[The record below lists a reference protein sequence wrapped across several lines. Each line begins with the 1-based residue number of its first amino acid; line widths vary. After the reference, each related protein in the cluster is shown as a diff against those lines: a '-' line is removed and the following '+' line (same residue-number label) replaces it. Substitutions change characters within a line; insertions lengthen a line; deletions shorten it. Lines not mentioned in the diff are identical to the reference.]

1 MVRRG
6 GDQVLADGEVRK
18 DLPALRHQTDAALR
32 DELQQLGLE
41 TELDA
46 AMLRQARTLFA
57 RAIEAPGGLKI
68 QTIHSFC
75 AALLRRFPLEA
86 GVSPQFHE
94 MDERASRLLAG
105 TILDDISAS
114 DQQPVIGA
122 VAAYCNETDVMDLIA
137 SVLKHRQLFA
147 KGSTK
152 AEIWARLNL
161 PVTLTAEALC
171 AGVFTKDVW
180 GLIGTLVNV
189 LSTGSASD
197 QRNGEKLA
205 KLSGPNLEALG
216 LLESVNSMP
225 GLRLEGL
232 FSHFPMS
239 DESDKSFA
247 LEQIGRFQALT
258 GELEQ
263 AGIIVPCRH
272 LCNSGGFLD
281 LPDAHLDMVR
291 IGLLPL
297 GVYPSKVCRRIP
309 GVEPVGTVK
318 TRLAVVKKIHKGDN
332 VGYGLR
338 YQAPGER
345 RIGVLPVGYGDGYPR
360 VRNQGHVLVHGK
372 RAPVIGANAMDSTM
386 VDLTAIPE
394 AAAWDEVVLMGRQ
407 GESEITPH
415 DLAAW
420 KGTVSYEVL
429 TGWRSRLPRVYLDSL
444 IVEGE
449 LKQVKP
455 EPAGSIGV

>member
-1 MVRRG
+1 MSSEINQPVDRPMRPAWMEVDLGRLAVNFRLIREDAPAGLEIGSVVKDNGYGHGALAVAKVALGRG
-6 GDQVLADGEVRK
+6 AGRLLVSNLDE
-18 DLPALRHQTDAALR
+18 AAELR
-32 DELQQLGLE
+32 D
-41 TELDA
+41 
-46 AMLRQARTLFA
+46 
-57 RAIEAPGGLKI
+57 
-68 QTIHSFC
+68 
-75 AALLRRFPLEA
+75 A
-86 GVSPQFHE
+86 GVSAPILL
-94 MDERASRLLAG
+94 MGERM
-105 TILDDISAS
+105 
-114 DQQPVIGA
+114 
-122 VAAYCNETDVMDLIA
+122 E
-137 SVLKHRQLFA
+137 
-147 KGSTK
+147 
-152 AEIWARLNL
+152 AELPACLELNL
-161 PVTLTAEALC
+161 TLAVGEPALAEAANRL
-171 AGVFTKDVW
+171 AVSLGQALAVHVKIDTGMGRYGVRW
-180 GLIGTLVNV
+180 
-189 LSTGSASD
+189 S
-197 QRNGEKLA
+197 
-205 KLSGPNLEALG
+205 EALG

-239 DESDKSFA
+239 DELDKSFA
-247 LEQIGRFQALT
+247 LGQIGRFQALI

-263 AGIIVPCRH
+263 SRINVPCRH

-309 GVEPVGTVK
+309 GIEPVGTVK

-338 YQAPGER
+338 YQAPDER
-345 RIGVLPVGYGDGYPR
+345 RIGVLPIGYGDGYPR

-386 VDLTAIPE
+386 VDLTTIPE
-394 AAAWDEVVLMGRQ
+394 AAAWDEVLLMGRQ

-429 TGWRSRLPRVYLDSL
+429 TGWRSRLPRVYLNSAL
-444 IVEGE
+444 EEGE
-449 LKQVKP
+449 SIQAKL

>member
-1 MVRRG
+1 MRPAWMEVDLGRLAVNFRLIREDAPAGLEIGSVVKDNGYGHGALAVANVALGRG
-6 GDQVLADGEVRK
+6 VGRLLVSNLDE
-18 DLPALRHQTDAALR
+18 AAELR
-32 DELQQLGLE
+32 D
-41 TELDA
+41 
-46 AMLRQARTLFA
+46 
-57 RAIEAPGGLKI
+57 
-68 QTIHSFC
+68 
-75 AALLRRFPLEA
+75 A
-86 GVSPQFHE
+86 GVSAPILL
-94 MDERASRLLAG
+94 MGERM
-105 TILDDISAS
+105 
-114 DQQPVIGA
+114 
-122 VAAYCNETDVMDLIA
+122 E
-137 SVLKHRQLFA
+137 
-147 KGSTK
+147 
-152 AEIWARLNL
+152 AELPACLELNL
-161 PVTLTAEALC
+161 TLAVGEPALAEAANRL
-171 AGVFTKDVW
+171 AVSLGQALAVHVKIDTGMGRYGVRW
-180 GLIGTLVNV
+180 
-189 LSTGSASD
+189 S
-197 QRNGEKLA
+197 
-205 KLSGPNLEALG
+205 EALG

-247 LEQIGRFQALT
+247 LGQIGRFQALI

-263 AGIIVPCRH
+263 SRINVPCRH

-297 GVYPSKVCRRIP
+297 GVYPSKVCRRIS
-309 GVEPVGTVK
+309 GIEPVGTVK
-318 TRLAVVKKIHKGDN
+318 TRLAMVKKIHKGDN

-338 YQAPGER
+338 YKAPGER
-345 RIGVLPVGYGDGYPR
+345 RIGVLPIGYGDGYPR

-394 AAAWDEVVLMGRQ
+394 AAAWDEVLLMGRQ

-429 TGWRSRLPRVYLDSL
+429 TGWRSRIPRVYLNSARE
-444 IVEGE
+444 EGE
-449 LKQVKP
+449 SIQAKL